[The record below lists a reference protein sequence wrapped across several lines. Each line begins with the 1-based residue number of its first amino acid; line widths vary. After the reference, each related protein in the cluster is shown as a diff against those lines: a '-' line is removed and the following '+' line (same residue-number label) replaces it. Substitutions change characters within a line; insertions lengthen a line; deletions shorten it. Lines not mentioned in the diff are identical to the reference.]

1 MQALDTTLPD
11 VLLLE
16 TAVHGDERGFFTEA
30 FRAEWLA
37 QRGVVVDW
45 VQDNHSRST
54 RGVLRG
60 LHYQPGMPKLVRVA
74 RGSILDVLVDL
85 RRDSPAFGQWEA
97 FELTESNGRLLYV
110 PDGFGHG
117 FIVTSDIADV
127 TYKCG
132 AYWDPQ
138 TEGAV
143 APDDPDIGI
152 EWPDVGIEPVVSDR
166 DRSAPRLADAR
177 DSLPF

>member
-1 MQALDTTLPD
+1 MQALDTKLPD

-16 TAVHGDERGFFTEA
+16 TAVHADARGFFTEA

-60 LHYQPGMPKLVRVA
+60 LHYQPSMPKLVRVA
-74 RGSILDVLVDL
+74 RGSIVDVVVDL

-110 PDGFGHG
+110 PDGCGHG

-132 AYWDPQ
+132 AYWDPR

-143 APDDPDIGI
+143 APNDPDIGI
-152 EWPDVGIEPVVSDR
+152 DWPDVGIEPLVSER
-166 DRSAPRLADAR
+166 DRAAPRLADAR

>member
-1 MQALDTTLPD
+1 MQTLDTKLPD

-16 TAVHGDERGFFTEA
+16 TAVHKDGRGFFTEA
-30 FRAEWLA
+30 FRAEWLT
-37 QRGVVVDW
+37 QQGVAVDW

-60 LHYQPGMPKLVRVA
+60 LHYQPGMAKLVRVA
-74 RGSILDVLVDL
+74 RGSIVDVLVDL
-85 RRDSPAFGQWEA
+85 RRESPAFGRWEA
-97 FELTESNGRLLYV
+97 FEMSERNGRLLYV

-143 APDDPDIGI
+143 AWDDPDIAVD
-152 EWPDVGIEPVVSDR
+152 WPDAGVEAVVSDR
-166 DRSAPRLADAR
+166 DRAAPRLADAT
-177 DSLPF
+177 LPF

>member
-1 MQALDTTLPD
+1 MQALDTKLPD

-16 TAVHGDERGFFTEA
+16 TAVHQDGRGFFTEA

-37 QRGVVVDW
+37 QRGVAADW
-45 VQDNHSRST
+45 VQDNHSRSV

-60 LHYQPGMPKLVRVA
+60 LHYQPGMAKLVRVA
-74 RGSILDVLVDL
+74 RGSIVDVLVDL
-85 RRDSPAFGQWEA
+85 RRESPAYRRWEA
-97 FELTESNGRLLYV
+97 FELTESNGRLVYV

-132 AYWDPQ
+132 AYWDPV

-143 APDDPDIGI
+143 AWDDPDIGVD
-152 EWPDVGIEPVVSDR
+152 WPDAGVEPLVSDR
-166 DRSAPRLADAR
+166 DRAAPRLADA
-177 DSLPF
+177 SLPF